1 MSYTLPFC
9 DQKFMTS
16 LRGVGSVT
24 QLQLWTWRCDGL
36 RFEKYA
42 RSQPKCSTDWASLS
56 PSFLP
61 SFLPCRTSNTGN
73 YAPQVRWMHVHVRK
87 LPGNPWIRC
96 LLDSRVNKPR
106 ALARPNTNKW
116 RRHGNW
122 KWLCVRRQCM
132 HVSFLP
138 LPSSHDRDPIRLQ
151 KSRDSVSVSVS

>member
-1 MSYTLPFC
+1 
-9 DQKFMTS
+9 MTS

-42 RSQPKCSTDWASLS
+42 RSQPKCSTDRACLS

-61 SFLPCRTSNTGN
+61 SFLVAHQTQEITHPKYDECTCT
-73 YAPQVRWMHVHVRK
+73 RK

-96 LLDSRVNKPR
+96 LLESINR
-106 ALARPNTNKW
+106 ARPNTNKW

-138 LPSSHDRDPIRLQ
+138 HMTETLYGFKNLATLFLSQFHNNWP
-151 KSRDSVSVSVS
+151 KSTGSVKGIDWTDKAEME